1 MVLGSRK
8 RFLFIHVPKCG
19 GDSIREVLTRPGNGG
34 VHFLRKHGTFAQAT
48 AELGDGIAGLCAFSV
63 VRNPFAQVLS
73 FYEHLRKPLSMSA
86 SDIERQYPGSGGRLF
101 PFAESQ
107 LAMQVEFGEFVRR
120 VYGAPGGP
128 KPVFADQCSFLG
140 DGIGAAGVG
149 RILRFERL
157 HEDFVALAEELGIE
171 GELPWRNASAAPR
184 GAHAYRDRY
193 EPDVRSIV
201 ERHFRPTL
209 ERFGYCF

>member
-8 RFLFIHVPKCG
+8 RFLFIYVPKCG

-34 VHFLRKHGTFAQAT
+34 VHFLRKQGTFAEAA
-48 AELGDGIAGLCAFSV
+48 AE
-63 VRNPFAQVLS
+63 
-73 FYEHLRKPLSMSA
+73 
-86 SDIERQYPGSGGRLF
+86 IERQHAGSGGRLF
-101 PFAESQ
+101 PLAESQ

-120 VYGAPGGP
+120 VYGAPGGT

-171 GELPWRNASAAPR
+171 GELPWRNASTAPCR
-184 GAHAYRDRY
+184 HDA
-193 EPDVRSIV
+193 EPDGRSQRRIV
-201 ERHFRPTL
+201 CSVVHAWVDAIPPETKIPRDHIA
-209 ERFGYCF
+209 